1 MIARTFIRG
10 QAMTAVLVATFGFA
24 AAPAM
29 HAYALMGSSWP
40 TGNITMRLQLD
51 ATAPANVTLPLRDG
65 SATWNAVAQSAI
77 DEWNPNLVRS
87 KLVGSPSTS
96 TVTSEGD
103 NVNSVFFDTTVYG
116 TAFDQFTLAITL
128 VDQVVEGGWPTVRT
142 AETDLVVNKNKTWN
156 AYTGANAADA
166 VDLRRVVLH
175 ELGHVLGLDHPDQQ
189 KPVQVVSAIM
199 NSQISDLNHLQS
211 DDLSGITYLYG
222 SALPV
227 STITTQ
233 PTGKT
238 VSVNGKASLAIGV
251 NGTNTGPAAQPAKLS
266 YNWYFKGANAS
277 AFERLF
283 TVSGPSMDFGTAQ
296 LSDAGAYYVEIETPD
311 GKVTSST
318 ATLTVNAI
326 ATTTSTALH
335 NISTRG
341 IAGSGSSTMIVG
353 FVVTGSRAKNILL
366 RAVGPTLG
374 SSPFNVP
381 GTLADPKLTLVGQGG
396 ATLATSIDVW
406 DQASNASQLRDTFSR
421 VGAFPLLAG
430 SHDAVIL
437 ATVQPGN
444 YTALAT
450 SASNAS
456 GVVLVEAYD
465 ADTVQDAT
473 STLKNLSTRGYVGS
487 GANVLIAG
495 FSVQGPGPR
504 TYLIRVS
511 GPSLIPAP
519 YNVTGTIPDPI
530 LTLFDN
536 NSVQI
541 RVNDDWDSPSFN
553 QAALNTAFQQA
564 GAFAWK
570 YPSTVNGVRD
580 DTAMQSA
587 MLVTLQP
594 GNYTAQ
600 ASGNDNNGSTE
611 STGNALIE
619 IYEMP

>member
-1 MIARTFIRG
+1 MIARSIIRTRTV
-10 QAMTAVLVATFGFA
+10 AAVLVTTLGMAVV
-24 AAPAM
+24 PAM

-65 SATWNAVAQSAI
+65 STTWNAVAQSAI

-96 TVTSEGD
+96 TVTSDGD

-116 TAFDQFTLAITL
+116 TAFDQYTLAITL
-128 VDQVVEGGWPTVRT
+128 VDQVVEGGWPSVRT
-142 AETDLVVNKNKTWN
+142 AETDLVVNKTKTWN
-156 AYTGANAADA
+156 AYTGPLASD

-189 KPVQVVSAIM
+189 KPAQAVSAIM
-199 NSQISDLNHLQS
+199 NSQISGLYYHLQS
-211 DDLSGITYLYG
+211 DDITGITYLYG

-233 PTGKT
+233 PTPQT
-238 VSVNGKASLAIGV
+238 VSVNGKTSLAIGV

-266 YNWYFKGANAS
+266 YNWYFKAANAT

-283 TVSGPSMDFGTAQ
+283 TVNGPSMDFGTAQ
-296 LSDAGAYYVEIETPD
+296 LADAGAYYVEIETPD

-318 ATLTVNAI
+318 ATLTVNPI

-381 GTLADPKLTLVGQGG
+381 GTLTDPKLTLVGQGG

-437 ATVQPGN
+437 TTVQPGN

-541 RVNDDWDSPSFN
+541 RVNDDWDSPSSN

-564 GAFAWK
+564 GAFSWK
-570 YPSTVNGVRD
+570 YPSTANGVRD

-600 ASGNDNNGSTE
+600 ASGNSNNGSTE